1 MVRHSKK
8 TCLMIVFRSNILWQ
22 LSWFEIWWSAPW
34 LPGPRLAWALPSD
47 QEKLWKLKGY
57 NLKWLLCNPETRVAI
72 AYLEYTHT
80 FKLVKV
86 NNPSLN
92 HAQYPTFSC
101 EAATLY
107 ESTKK
112 KKENMV
118 PYVQEA
124 KKKKKS
130 YIESS
135 H

>member
-1 MVRHSKK
+1 MTSVYSETK
-8 TCLMIVFRSNILWQ
+8 LLFRIA
-22 LSWFEIWWSAPW
+22 I
-34 LPGPRLAWALPSD
+34 D
-47 QEKLWKLKGY
+47 
-57 NLKWLLCNPETRVAI
+57 LL

>member
-1 MVRHSKK
+1 MTSVYSETK
-8 TCLMIVFRSNILWQ
+8 LLFRIA
-22 LSWFEIWWSAPW
+22 I
-34 LPGPRLAWALPSD
+34 D
-47 QEKLWKLKGY
+47 
-57 NLKWLLCNPETRVAI
+57 LL

-80 FKLVKV
+80 FKLVKVKV

-92 HAQYPTFSC
+92 HAQYPTFSF

-107 ESTKK
+107 ESTKM

-124 KKKKKS
+124 WRGKKS

>member
-1 MVRHSKK
+1 MTSVYSETK
-8 TCLMIVFRSNILWQ
+8 LLFRIA
-22 LSWFEIWWSAPW
+22 I
-34 LPGPRLAWALPSD
+34 D
-47 QEKLWKLKGY
+47 
-57 NLKWLLCNPETRVAI
+57 LL

-92 HAQYPTFSC
+92 LELQQLCQLQYTHTFKLVKVKVNNPSLNHAKTFVQPTFSF

-107 ESTKK
+107 ESTKM

-124 KKKKKS
+124 WRGKKS